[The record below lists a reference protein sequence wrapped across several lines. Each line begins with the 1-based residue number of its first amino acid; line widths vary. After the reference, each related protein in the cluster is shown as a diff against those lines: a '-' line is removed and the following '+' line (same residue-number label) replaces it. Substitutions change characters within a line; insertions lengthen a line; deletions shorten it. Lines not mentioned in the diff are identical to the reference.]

1 MTKDRQKVIISADGL
16 PFKAEHYREWR
27 RRQIMRMAVTYL
39 APLIIL
45 VVYFQYRYIGFEED
59 SRRVHLGTI
68 AEHQANTLDLFLSER
83 RVNLVNLVDHPRFSD
98 PPISEEMRGYLS
110 DLKRVSEA
118 FVDIG
123 FFDSSG
129 VQVAY
134 AGPHPLLESRNYSN
148 EDWFVNLTS
157 AHDNFVITD
166 VYLGFRQ
173 QLHFTIAVS
182 RTVGDEFLILRATLD
197 PGRMYEYIASQ
208 QMAGDVT
215 TYIVNQAGAYQLVK
229 KELGRPLD
237 RCPIVLPSQETS
249 GFGEFSSD
257 RGTLQYAFWWLRNTE
272 WALIAQSTP
281 GAQSFLSAPQSRAWI
296 VAAVLLLVAVV
307 VIFNRAG
314 KLVAQQKE
322 TDQTRAQL
330 EHAAKLASVGELA
343 SGIAHEINN
352 PLAVITEE
360 AGLLMD
366 YTDPQFGQTLEES
379 DLRQR
384 LSTIQKSAF
393 RCRDIT
399 RKLLRF
405 VRKTDFDLQQHNIH
419 DIIDGVIDDLLGPE
433 IMVSSISVERKY
445 DRSLGSLRT
454 DANQLQQVILNIIN
468 NAGDAIGDN
477 EGVIG
482 IATIRQGKNLVV
494 SISDTGCG
502 MTPEQLEKVFLPFFT
517 TKEVGKGTG
526 LGLSVSY
533 GIMRGLGGEIEVES
547 KRGFGTTF
555 RLVLPFRNRH

>member
-1 MTKDRQKVIISADGL
+1 MNKEKQRAVISADAL
-16 PFKAEHYREWR
+16 PFNTEHYREWR

-39 APLIIL
+39 APLVIL
-45 VVYFQYRYIGFEED
+45 VVYFQYRYIGLEKD
-59 SRRVHLGTI
+59 SHRVHLGTI
-68 AEHQANTLDLFLSER
+68 AEHQANTLDLFMSER
-83 RVNLVNLVDHPRFSD
+83 RVNLVNVVDHPRFSVQ
-98 PPISEEMRGYLS
+98 PLSEEMSDYLS
-110 DLKRVSEA
+110 DLRRASEA

-123 FFDSSG
+123 FFDSAG
-129 VQVAY
+129 VQLAY
-134 AGPHPLLESRNYSN
+134 AGPHPSLESRNYRN
-148 EDWFVNLTS
+148 EDWFTTLTS
-157 AHDNFVITD
+157 ADDNCVITD

-182 RTVGDEFLILRATLD
+182 RTVGDRFLILRATLD
-197 PGRMYEYIASQ
+197 PWRMYEYIESQ
-208 QMAGDVT
+208 QMAGDAT
-215 TYIVNQAGAYQLVK
+215 TYIVNRAGVYQLVEE
-229 KELGRPLD
+229 ELGRPLEE
-237 RCPIVLPSQETS
+237 CPVEVSSEETY
-249 GFGEFSSD
+249 GFGEVESD
-257 RGTLQYAFWWLRNTE
+257 RGSLKYGFRWLRNTE
-272 WALIAQSTP
+272 WALIAQSAP
-281 GAQSFLSAPQSRAWI
+281 GAESFFSTPQSRS
-296 VAAVLLLVAVV
+296 VLVSAALLLVAVL

-322 TDQTRAQL
+322 ADQTRAQL

-366 YTDPQFGQTLEES
+366 YTDPQFGHTLDEE

-384 LSTIQKSAF
+384 LGTIQKSAF

-405 VRKTDFDLQQHNIH
+405 VRKTDFDLQEHDVH

-433 IMVSSISVERKY
+433 ILVSSIGVERSY
-445 DRSLGSLRT
+445 DGSLPKLRT
-454 DANQLQQVILNIIN
+454 DANQLQQVVLNIVN
-468 NAGDAIGDN
+468 NASDAIGDGKG
-477 EGVIG
+477 E
-482 IATIRQGKNLVV
+482 IRITTSRRDNNVLI

-502 MTPEQLEKVFLPFFT
+502 MTSDQLEKVFLPFFT

-533 GIMRGLGGEIEVES
+533 GIVRGLGGEIEVES
-547 KRGFGTTF
+547 AKDIGTTF
-555 RLVLPFRNRH
+555 RLVLPFRQKR